1 MVIASQSMFL
11 YKFSYVQ
18 DTFKKLFAER
28 FVPQG
33 FLKEEVVFDGYRV
46 PVNVT
51 VQIFASLSDWHDP
64 SASSL

>member
-1 MVIASQSMFL
+1 LCFFRFHVTDRFDL
-11 YKFSYVQ
+11 YVQ

-46 PVNVT
+46 PVNVS
-51 VQIFASLSDWHDP
+51 VQILTSLSDWHDP
-64 SASSL
+64 SAPSL